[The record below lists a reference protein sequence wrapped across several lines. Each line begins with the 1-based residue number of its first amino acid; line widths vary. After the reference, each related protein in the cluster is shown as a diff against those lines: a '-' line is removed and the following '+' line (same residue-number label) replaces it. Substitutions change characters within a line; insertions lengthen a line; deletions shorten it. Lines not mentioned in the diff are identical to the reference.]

1 MLLQPT
7 APHCQSIARG
17 TAIAIALQEL
27 TKSIMVCLLVSL
39 PSLACLD
46 GVAQRLPDRSFLNG
60 GQGGGQRQSHGTPDF
75 LSGGNTYITSTIFAG
90 SCPHLV
96 MKYSVYRCVKIHAT
110 CFTPL
115 SPGTDVM
122 YVSSLPRPRR
132 ARRL

>member
-90 SCPHLV
+90 SCPHSV
-96 MKYSVYRCVKIHAT
+96 MKYSVCRRVESMQPALL
-110 CFTPL
+110 L
-115 SPGTDVM
+115 SLPVRTSC
-122 YVSSLPRPRR
+122 VSSLPRPRR